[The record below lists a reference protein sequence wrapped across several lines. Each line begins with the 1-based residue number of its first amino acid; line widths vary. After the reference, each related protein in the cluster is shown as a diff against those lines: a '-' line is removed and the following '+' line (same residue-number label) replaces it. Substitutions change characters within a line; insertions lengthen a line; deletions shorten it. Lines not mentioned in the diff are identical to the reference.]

1 MGKKQQSKFYV
12 VWQGHQPGVYASW
25 AECERQVKGFP
36 GGKFKSFPTRGEA
49 ERAFS
54 ESHQQHIGAGSP
66 GTGGSK
72 PNKPARRT
80 MEELQRM
87 GVILDSVCVDAA
99 CSGNPGVLEY
109 QGVETVSGELLFD
122 AGPFDEATVNMGEF
136 LAIVQALALLKLDG
150 RDCCVYSDSVTAL
163 AWVRNKRA
171 KTTMPRTKAN
181 DPIFQMLEWAEAWLR
196 DNEYPNRILKWQTER
211 WGEIPA
217 DYGRK

>member
-1 MGKKQQSKFYV
+1 MGKKQSAKFYV
-12 VWQGHQPGVYASW
+12 VWEGRQPGVYASW
-25 AECERQVKGFP
+25 SDCEQQVKGFA
-36 GGKFKSFPTRGEA
+36 GAKFKSFPTRAEA
-49 ERAFS
+49 EGAYS
-54 ESHQQHIGAGSP
+54 ESHRQHIGS
-66 GTGGSK
+66 GGARSSQ
-72 PNKPARRT
+72 PVRRT
-80 MEELQRM
+80 MDELERM
-87 GVILDSVCVDAA
+87 GVILDSVSVDAA

-109 QGVETVSGELLFD
+109 QGVETASQELLFD
-122 AGPFDEATVNMGEF
+122 AGPFDDGTVNMGEF

-150 RDCCVYSDSVTAL
+150 RDCCIYSDSVTAL

-181 DPIFQMLEWAEAWLR
+181 EPIFQMIEWAEAWLR